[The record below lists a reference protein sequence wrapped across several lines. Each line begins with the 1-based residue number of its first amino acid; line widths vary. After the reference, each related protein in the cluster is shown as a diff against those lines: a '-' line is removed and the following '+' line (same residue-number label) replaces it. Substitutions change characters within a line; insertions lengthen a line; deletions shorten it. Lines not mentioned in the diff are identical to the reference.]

1 MNRRRALKAL
11 RLCAAA
17 ALLFALT
24 APIVQAA
31 SKSAHASTSKI
42 IVPDAVTHHTL
53 DLRGKA
59 LRYTARAGTITI
71 RNDAEHPQA
80 TMFYTA
86 YTLDGASSRTRPVTF
101 FYNGGPGS
109 ATIWLRMGSFG
120 PVRVV
125 TANGKITAPAPYT
138 LVENQDSLLDVSDL
152 VFIDMP
158 ASGFGRILPGGNAK
172 QIFGSDNDVKAFAQ
186 FIERYLLAN
195 NRWNSPKFLFGESY
209 GTPRSAMLVDYLQ
222 QHDISINGVVLQSSI
237 LNYSLASSSGVYG
250 GADTDDWQY
259 VFALPT
265 EAATA
270 YYYKAVTG
278 APSTLS
284 AYMRQVTHFAMTDYR
299 RALDQGNLLTPAK
312 HDAIVAQ
319 LHHYLGLSEQYV
331 RNSNLRVQSER
342 YIAEFRR
349 ERGKTEGV
357 YDSRYQLYTLDRA
370 EEYPSLEATDA
381 SIDSAYFTLGN
392 QYLRETLRYST
403 PLLYQVEAAGAI
415 KAAGGWDFSHNGGK
429 PLETAPD
436 LAEAMTF
443 NPNLRVFSANG
454 YYDSVTP
461 FLATVYTLHHLNLMP
476 QLQDHISYGFYP
488 SGHMIYLNP
497 DALAAFRSDL
507 ERWYSQTLRV
517 R

>member
-1 MNRRRALKAL
+1 MKTIG
-11 RLCAAA
+11 LCAA
-17 ALLFALT
+17 LT
-24 APIVQAA
+24 FSLAVPIAQAA
-31 SKSAHASTSKI
+31 AKHAPAPKMI
-42 IVPDAVTHHTL
+42 FPDAVTNHTL
-53 DLRGKA
+53 NLRGQA

-71 RNDAEHPQA
+71 RNDQEHPEA

-86 YTLDGASSRTRPVTF
+86 YTLDGAGARTRPVTF
-101 FYNGGPGS
+101 LYNGGPGS
-109 ATIWLRMGSFG
+109 STIWLRMGSFG

-138 LVENQDSLLDVSDL
+138 LVDNQDSLLDKTDM
-152 VFIDMP
+152 VFIDMA
-158 ASGFGRILPGGNAK
+158 ASGFGRILPGGDAK
-172 QIFGSDNDVKAFAQ
+172 KIFGSDNDVAAFAQ

-222 QHDISINGVVLQSSI
+222 RHNISINGVVLQSSI
-237 LNYSLASSSGVYG
+237 LNYSLASSGVYG

-270 YYYKAVTG
+270 YYYKAVPG
-278 APSTLS
+278 APPTLA
-284 AYMRQVTHFAMTDYR
+284 AYMREVTRFATTDYR
-299 RALDQGNLLTPAK
+299 KALDQGNQLTSAK
-312 HDAIVAQ
+312 YDAIVARV
-319 LHHYLGLSEQYV
+319 HRYLGLSEQYV
-331 RNSNLRVQSER
+331 RNSNLRVQSGR

-349 ERGKTEGV
+349 EQGKTEGV

-392 QYLRETLRYST
+392 QYLREDLKYTT
-403 PLLYQVEAAGAI
+403 PLLYQVGAYGAI
-415 KAAGGWDFSHNGGK
+415 QAAGGWDFKHNGSE

-443 NPNLRVFSANG
+443 NPNLRIFSANG
-454 YYDSVTP
+454 FYDSVTP
-461 FLATVYTLHHLNLMP
+461 FSATVYSLHHLNVMP
-476 QLQDHISYGFYP
+476 QLQGHISYGFYP

-497 DALAAFRSDL
+497 DALAAFRGDL

>member
-1 MNRRRALKAL
+1 M
-11 RLCAAA
+11 
-17 ALLFALT
+17 
-24 APIVQAA
+24 
-31 SKSAHASTSKI
+31 

-53 DLRGKA
+53 SLRGRS
-59 LRYTARAGTITI
+59 LRYTARAGSITI
-71 RNDAEHPQA
+71 RDDQEKPQA
-80 TMFYTA
+80 SMFYTA
-86 YTLDGASSRTRPVTF
+86 YTLEGADARTRPVTF

-109 ATIWLRMGSFG
+109 STIWLRMGSFG

-138 LVENQDSLLDVSDL
+138 LVDNQDSLLDATDM
-152 VFIDMP
+152 VFIDMA
-158 ASGFGRILPGGNAK
+158 ASGFGRILPGGKAK
-172 QIFGSDNDVKAFAQ
+172 NIFGSDNDVKAFAQ

-222 QHDISINGVVLQSSI
+222 QHDISVNGVVLQSSI
-237 LNYSLASSSGVYG
+237 LNYSLASSGVYG

-270 YYYKAVTG
+270 YYYKAVPG
-278 APSTLS
+278 APSTLA
-284 AYMRQVTHFAMTDYR
+284 AYMREVTHFAMTDYR
-299 RALDQGNLLTPAK
+299 RALDQGNALTPAK
-312 HDAIVAQ
+312 YDAIVAK
-319 LHHYLGLSEQYV
+319 LHRYLGISEQYV
-331 RNSNLRVQSER
+331 RNSDLRVQSER

-349 ERGKTEGV
+349 EQGKTEGV

-392 QYLRETLRYST
+392 RYLRETLRYHT
-403 PLLYQVEAAGAI
+403 PLLYQVGAYATIAAT
-415 KAAGGWDFSHNGGK
+415 GGWDFKHNGGL

-443 NPNLRVFSANG
+443 NPNLRIFSANG

-461 FLATVYTLHHLNLMP
+461 FFATVYSLQHLNLVP
-476 QLQDHISYGFYP
+476 ALQGHIAYGFYP

-497 DALAAFRSDL
+497 AALAAFRADL